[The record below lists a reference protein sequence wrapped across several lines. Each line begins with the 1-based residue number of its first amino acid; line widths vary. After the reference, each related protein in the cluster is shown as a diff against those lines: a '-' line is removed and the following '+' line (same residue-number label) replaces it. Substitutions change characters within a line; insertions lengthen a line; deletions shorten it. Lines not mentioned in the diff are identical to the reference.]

1 MHRAAS
7 GAIIELGKVLEGG
20 REPRMSSQAVMG
32 SDEARTAWSS
42 TAVTHR
48 RLYAAQA
55 SAVSG
60 V

>member
-1 MHRAAS
+1 M
-7 GAIIELGKVLEGG
+7 
-20 REPRMSSQAVMG
+20 MG

-42 TAVTHR
+42 TAVRDR